1 MVSLHESNTC
11 YVMSIFH
18 PTIFASPYGYTVI
31 FIIACNTYCSIYI
44 FWLCICFLFFVYITL
59 WVDVIYLMWT
69 NRQHLNYWP
78 FFSPSL
84 CFTFTDELKIQVTL
98 NNHFPPRHCIIF
110 KLSYGICW
118 EEKKNKTL
126 KIIGFLLSSFLSYV
140 YFLFK
145 CIQTILAFSMKFLV
159 SLLKSLN
166 SIILST

>member
-1 MVSLHESNTC
+1 MNTCQTWKALHFRQLRWWGGGSIMVSLHESNTC

-78 FFSPSL
+78 YFS
-84 CFTFTDELKIQVTL
+84 TL
-98 NNHFPPRHCIIF
+98 TLFYFHRWTENTSDPQQPF
-110 KLSYGICW
+110 SS
-118 EEKKNKTL
+118 KTL
-126 KIIGFLLSSFLSYV
+126 H
-140 YFLFK
+140 YF
-145 CIQTILAFSMKFLV
+145 
-159 SLLKSLN
+159 
-166 SIILST
+166 